1 MFQQSPKLAG
11 EDRCFGPEGEGTLHW
26 PCLLHHGPSGAAT
39 PQQASPKPLD
49 SQGPPAL
56 SQNVPPPV
64 MHVEVCQ
71 VVTPGVVALFEV
83 PANQQADG
91 WWSCVRCGECEPS
104 II

>member
-1 MFQQSPKLAG
+1 
-11 EDRCFGPEGEGTLHW
+11 
-26 PCLLHHGPSGAAT
+26 
-39 PQQASPKPLD
+39 
-49 SQGPPAL
+49 
-56 SQNVPPPV
+56 